1 MGLSAILRPIY
12 HHAATTD
19 PVRAAS
25 DATTVTIRLLVL
37 ASAPV
42 TWAVLNAQLVVQIV
56 LGPGWERAILPLQL
70 LLWPSVVF
78 VAADFTDRLF
88 DMHRRQHVLMAVSVI
103 ACVVTLAGVVLSTL
117 VFPSV
122 VGLAGTMSAVMLGY
136 SIACLLAVG
145 RLGRVL
151 WRSYRRHALR
161 IASNAAIVV
170 MTALAA
176 GELLDRAAAIASAG
190 AALVLTILEARVAI
204 SGIIHNTRH

>member
-1 MGLSAILRPIY
+1 
-12 HHAATTD
+12 
-19 PVRAAS
+19 
-25 DATTVTIRLLVL
+25 
-37 ASAPV
+37 
-42 TWAVLNAQLVVQIV
+42 
-56 LGPGWERAILPLQL
+56 
-70 LLWPSVVF
+70 VF